1 MRFVKGLGVDW
12 KFFVSKYD
20 GMGSVLFSMW
30 IFFEFKSKKKKK
42 MKFKLRKINFIYS
55 ILYCF

>member
-1 MRFVKGLGVDW
+1 MLLFFVMRFVKGLGVDW

-30 IFFEFKSKKKKK
+30 IFFEFKSKKKEKNE
-42 MKFKLRKINFIYS
+42 I
-55 ILYCF
+55 